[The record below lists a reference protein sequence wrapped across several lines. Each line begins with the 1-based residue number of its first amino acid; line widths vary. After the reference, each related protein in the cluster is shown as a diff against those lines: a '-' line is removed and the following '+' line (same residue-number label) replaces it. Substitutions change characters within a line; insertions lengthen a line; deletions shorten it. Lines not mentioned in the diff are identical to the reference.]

1 MWLILWKYRGQCW
14 VSPLGEY
21 SFEEEG
27 IIDVSSSVGISVGE
41 VSVKREESDL
51 VDLLCVDI
59 GMELG
64 PSLDLSGG
72 CVAIKLDGSSVV
84 FDRGFVGLLAL
95 GTDAVTVASV
105 SERAYALRSV
115 VIRYLVVRYF

>member
-1 MWLILWKYRGQCW
+1 
-14 VSPLGEY
+14 
-21 SFEEEG
+21 
-27 IIDVSSSVGISVGE
+27 
-41 VSVKREESDL
+41 
-51 VDLLCVDI
+51 
-59 GMELG
+59 MELG

-105 SERAYALRSV
+105 SERASALRSA
-115 VIRYLVVRYF
+115 VIRYWVVIYFFN